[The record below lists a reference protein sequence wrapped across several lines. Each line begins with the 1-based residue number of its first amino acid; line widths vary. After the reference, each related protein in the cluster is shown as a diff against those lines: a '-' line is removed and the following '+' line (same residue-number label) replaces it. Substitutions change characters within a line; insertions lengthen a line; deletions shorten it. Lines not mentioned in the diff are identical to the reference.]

1 MTGLSSLLRLLV
13 LPARLLDRILIAW
26 KSITEARRVV
36 AVVLPLLKRTKD
48 VTIVEMRATK
58 SKASRDGSFDV
69 VIWLATLGRPKE
81 TSVAIQKLIDLAS
94 QQGGQNSARI
104 ASLKFQLADA
114 QIAAGDAKQAL
125 ASVVSPGPAEP
136 ETVLSPIAGLQL
148 RVGAFDSALETVDAI
163 GELPALRRRR
173 RDRPRSP
180 LLKKIPNTSRCGEH
194 HEGSRRQAVCLSI
207 LRSFCFV
214 DTHRGFSAPP
224 RLRLE
229 RQGPAG

>member
-94 QQGGQNSARI
+94 QEGGQNSARI

-114 QIAAGDAKQAL
+114 QIAAGEFDRALALLRDAKQAL
-125 ASVVSPGPAEP
+125 ASAVSPGLCRTRNRPFPDRLAASRRR
-136 ETVLSPIAGLQL
+136 VRL
-148 RVGAFDSALETVDAI
+148 RVPDN
-163 GELPALRRRR
+163 R
-173 RDRPRSP
+173 RDRRV
-180 LLKKIPNTSRCGEH
+180 TCA
-194 HEGSRRQAVCLSI
+194 QA
-207 LRSFCFV
+207 
-214 DTHRGFSAPP
+214 A
-224 RLRLE
+224 
-229 RQGPAG
+229 PAGSSAKPTPEKNTHHFSLRGNTMRAPGVEQYACRS

>member
-1 MTGLSSLLRLLV
+1 M
-13 LPARLLDRILIAW
+13 
-26 KSITEARRVV
+26 
-36 AVVLPLLKRTKD
+36 LPLLKRTKD

-94 QQGGQNSARI
+94 QEGGQNSARI

-114 QIAAGDAKQAL
+114 QIAAGEFDRALALLRDDKQAL
-125 ASVVSPGPAEP
+125 ASAVSPGPAEP

-173 RDRPRSP
+173 RARPRSP
-180 LLKKIPNTSRCGEH
+180 LLKKIPTTSRCG
-194 HEGSRRQAVCLSI
+194 G
-207 LRSFCFV
+207 
-214 DTHRGFSAPP
+214 TP
-224 RLRLE
+224 
-229 RQGPAG
+229 